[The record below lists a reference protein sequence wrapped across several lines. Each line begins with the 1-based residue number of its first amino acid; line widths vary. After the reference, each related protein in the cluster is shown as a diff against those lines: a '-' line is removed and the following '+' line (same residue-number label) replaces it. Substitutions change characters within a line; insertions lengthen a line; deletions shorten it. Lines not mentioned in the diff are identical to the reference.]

1 MPVRTQGE
9 QGYIKLFR
17 SLMSWE
23 WFDDEKTLKLL
34 VYLLLRVNYEPSR
47 FRGMEIGRGEVL
59 ESLKTIS
66 ENTKM
71 SVQSVRTALN
81 HLKSTGE
88 VTCKVT
94 RYGLLIK
101 VLKYSLYQD

>member
-23 WFDDEKTLKLL
+23 WFDDERTLKLWI
-34 VYLLLRVNYEPSR
+34 YLLLRVNYEPSR
-47 FRGMEIGRGEVL
+47 FRGIEIGRGEVL
-59 ESLKTIS
+59 ESLNTIA

-71 SVQSVRTALN
+71 SVKNVRTALN
-81 HLKSTGE
+81 HLKATGE
-88 VTCKVT
+88 VACKRT
-94 RYGLLIK
+94 RYGMLIS